1 MGYRA
6 ILEANA
12 ETVQDLELS
21 AWRRLGEAI
30 ALCRERKYHTAIYL
44 AGLSAE
50 MYLKTACFTVDGAK
64 PGDPIWPHLAKSAP
78 NPKLRHNLWFWCQ
91 QLIVLRRHYGL
102 ASVPSRFRRL
112 IVEVYM
118 DWFNEMRYRPGS
130 ATESDA
136 DQFVIRVEWLANN
149 HAALRR

>member
-6 ILEANA
+6 ILEANS

-21 AWRRLGEAI
+21 AWRRLDEAKVLY
-30 ALCRERKYHTAIYL
+30 AERRFHAAIYV

-50 MYLKTACFTVDGAK
+50 MYLKTACFFVDGAK
-64 PGDPIWPHLAKSAP
+64 PGDAAWPRLSRAAP
-78 NPKLRHNLWFWCQ
+78 NPRLRHDLWFWCQ
-91 QLIVLRRHYGL
+91 QLIALRRDYGL
-102 ASVPSRFRRL
+102 ARAPNRFLRV
-112 IVEVYM
+112 IADVYM

-130 ATESDA
+130 AGENDA
-136 DQFVIRVEWLANN
+136 ARFIFQVEWLANN